1 MGKELSKLSQRICMK
16 SSLYKVLVL
25 GLEGSG
31 KTTLCD
37 RLKYNET
44 YVRYPTIGFIVDN
57 VSINKLQVT
66 VWDFGGHSKIM
77 KLWHNYFEHTDLVV
91 IVIDSTNSEQND
103 DVKNILKMLEEK
115 LPGIYVIVL
124 LNKIDLKD
132 SWDIKEFMD
141 VMELDKFN
149 LKIAKIIRTSLAN
162 GGEMKEI
169 RESIANVLKSIPT

>member
-1 MGKELSKLSQRICMK
+1 MK
-16 SSLYKVLVL
+16 SSQYKVLVL

-37 RLKYNET
+37 RLKYNEI

-66 VWDFGGHSKIM
+66 IWDFGGHSKIM
-77 KLWHNYFEHTDLVV
+77 KLWHNYFEYTDLVV
-91 IVIDSTNSEQND
+91 VVVDSTNNEQNE
-103 DVKNILKMLEEK
+103 DVKLIFKMLEEK
-115 LPGIYVIVL
+115 LPRIYVIIL

-132 SWDIKEFMD
+132 SWDVKEFIE
-141 VMELDKFN
+141 VMELDKF
-149 LKIAKIIRTSLAN
+149 KVRIAKIIRTSLVN

-169 RESIANVLKSIPT
+169 RESIANVLKSIPG

>member
-1 MGKELSKLSQRICMK
+1 MGKEISKISQRICMK
-16 SSLYKVLVL
+16 SSQYKVLVL

-37 RLKYNET
+37 RLKYNEI

-57 VSINKLQVT
+57 VNINQLQVT
-66 VWDFGGHSKIM
+66 IWDFGGHSKIM
-77 KLWHNYFEHTDLVV
+77 KLWHNYCEYTDLVIV
-91 IVIDSTNSEQND
+91 VIDSTNIEQND
-103 DVKNILKMLEEK
+103 DIKCMFNILQEK
-115 LPGIYVIVL
+115 LPGIYVIIL

-149 LKIAKIIRTSLAN
+149 LKIAKIIRTALVN

-169 RESIANVLKSIPT
+169 RESIVNVLKSIPG